1 MELFMIGD
9 NDYTQYIT
17 VPSYKVNYAPV
28 YNTWTDANYITH
40 RDTLRYKVSGSFKML
55 FNTEEE
61 LNQFLDDIYN
71 NEDASGGYIPIKV
84 YVNNLSNQQDIDA
97 YISFTLANDKPY
109 YGVKE
114 HEGFE
119 VKVEER

>member
-17 VPSYKVNYAPV
+17 VPSYKVNYVPV
-28 YNTWTDANYITH
+28 YNTWTDANYTTH
-40 RDTLRYKVSGSFKML
+40 RDILRYKVSGSFKML

-97 YISFTLANDKPY
+97 YVSFTLANDKPY
-109 YGVKE
+109 YGIKE